1 VEKKHLQECE
11 YWLNVAKSY
20 RKIYLVSM

>member
-11 YWLNVAKSY
+11 YWVNEAKSY